1 MSLIIRLRE
10 SIGFTP
16 NEIEV
21 SRYIVENTEKILKMS
36 STELANKTFT
46 SAATITRLCKKI
58 GVESFQNFKIQLA
71 TEINYFQINSIEIY
85 KNNEINKN
93 DSLSDV
99 MNKIISLSIDSLK
112 ETYILLTE
120 KILKDSIN
128 MIQKSKILDFY
139 GVGASHLV
147 ALDANYKF
155 MRIGKITSCYT
166 LYDQQYIQAKN
177 SNKNHLAIIFSYS
190 GETKEI
196 IDLAKIL
203 VENGSKIIVVTKNKN
218 NTLQKYANV
227 KLYVTSRES
236 LYRSAAIY
244 SRISMLNIVDI
255 LYSAYANLNYD
266 SLYETLGKTRIPK

>member
-21 SRYIVENTEKILKMS
+21 SRYIIENTEKILKMS

-58 GVESFQNFKIQLA
+58 DVESFQDFKIQLA
-71 TEINYFQINSIEIY
+71 TEVNYFQINSIEIY
-85 KNNEINKN
+85 KNNEINKS

-120 KILKDSIN
+120 KNLKDSIN

-155 MRIGKITSCYT
+155 MIFNN
-166 LYDQQYIQAKN
+166 L
-177 SNKNHLAIIFSYS
+177 NKNKAIF
-190 GETKEI
+190 
-196 IDLAKIL
+196 
-203 VENGSKIIVVTKNKN
+203 
-218 NTLQKYANV
+218 
-227 KLYVTSRES
+227 
-236 LYRSAAIY
+236 
-244 SRISMLNIVDI
+244 
-255 LYSAYANLNYD
+255 
-266 SLYETLGKTRIPK
+266 